1 MDIKNIV
8 IAAFVGSLFTLAV
21 QFIINRKQRNQI
33 KDSIDLF
40 LKDIIL
46 PTGEKIINEI
56 SIVEGAISNYS
67 FNNISLN
74 MHPSFNSSILDSFP
88 IEDLQPIYKDKLIYV
103 ISIKSRLK
111 NLENRLPYQY
121 FKNCVSEVEQH
132 IENHFEE
139 HKNHFKAKTDH
150 FHNCDEVKKLINRT
164 SDNLSNVK
172 DIITSINKDIIKLYE

>member
-74 MHPSFNSSILDSFP
+74 MHPSFNSSIELFPFIASRMEMEGILD
-88 IEDLQPIYKDKLIYV
+88 
-103 ISIKSRLK
+103 
-111 NLENRLPYQY
+111 
-121 FKNCVSEVEQH
+121 
-132 IENHFEE
+132 
-139 HKNHFKAKTDH
+139 
-150 FHNCDEVKKLINRT
+150 
-164 SDNLSNVK
+164 
-172 DIITSINKDIIKLYE
+172 